1 MKMGQP
7 DIRVPDVFRDIDVIC
22 FDVFGTLIEITDRR
36 RPFAHLKR
44 KMTPEKV
51 SRFRRMAMTTG
62 LTLAELDAEIEGGA
76 TIADLSLA
84 QVSIAHEVASTRL
97 RIGIPEMLASLS
109 VPYGLCS
116 NLSPDYAPTLDRF
129 PEINPAFRIL
139 SCQVG
144 YMKPDA
150 EIYDLVIRGACAPAR
165 RVLFVGDTPAADI
178 EGPRSAGMRAMHID
192 SFLTFFAGGDR
203 REDFVD
209 AFRAARGTLSG
220 DLDLES

>member
-1 MKMGQP
+1 MTLKNASP
-7 DIRVPDVFRDIDVIC
+7 LDDIDLLV
-22 FDVFGTLIEITDRR
+22 FDLFGTLVEIGSRR
-36 RPFAHLKR
+36 RPFAHLR
-44 KMTPEKV
+44 RRMSPEKA
-51 SRFRRMAMTTG
+51 SRFRRMAMTTE

-84 QVSIAHEVASTRL
+84 QVSIAHEVASV
-97 RIGIPEMLASLS
+97 RIRPGVREMLPTLP

-116 NLSPDYAPTLDRF
+116 NVSVDYVLALDRF
-129 PEINPAFRIL
+129 PEISPAFRVL
-139 SCQVG
+139 SCFAG
-144 YMKPDA
+144 YMKPDPR
-150 EIYDLVIRGACAPAR
+150 IYELVLEAAGVPAD

-178 EGPRSAGMRAMHID
+178 DGPTKAGMRAMHID
-192 SFLTFFAGGDR
+192 AFLNSFSGGDR